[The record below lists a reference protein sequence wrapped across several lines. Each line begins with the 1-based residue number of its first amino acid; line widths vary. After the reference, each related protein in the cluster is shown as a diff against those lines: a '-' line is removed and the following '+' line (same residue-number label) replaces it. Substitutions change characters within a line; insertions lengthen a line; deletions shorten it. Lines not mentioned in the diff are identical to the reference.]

1 MKNKIIL
8 LILTNLLF
16 STKILTLDAIY
27 NKLNIDKDL
36 LDDTLV
42 PEQSNLVS
50 IGLNKFGKEIFLSE
64 KCANAWLRMKLDAKK
79 DSIEMIIVSG
89 FRSYYRQYAIINYKL
104 DQGITLDVIL
114 KENKLPGLSQHHSG
128 NAIDIVSNSSKLSLD
143 FENSLAYAWL
153 IKNAHRHGFY
163 LTYTKDNKDGIMFE
177 PWHWYF
183 KE

>member
-8 LILTNLLF
+8 SILINLLF
-16 STKILTLDAIY
+16 SGKMLNLDDIY
-27 NKLNIDKDL
+27 NKLNIDKDSL
-36 LDDTLV
+36 TDTIIT
-42 PEQSNLVS
+42 EQMNLVS
-50 IGLNKFGKEIFLSE
+50 IGLNTFGKEIFLSE
-64 KCANAWLRMKLDAKK
+64 QCANAWISMQSDARK
-79 DSIEMIIVSG
+79 DSIEMTIVSG

-104 DQGITLDVIL
+104 NQGIALDIIL

>member
-8 LILTNLLF
+8 FISISLLF
-16 STKILTLDAIY
+16 STKFLTLDDIY
-27 NKLNIDKDL
+27 NKLDIDKKS
-36 LDDTLV
+36 LDDTIV
-42 PEQSNLVS
+42 PEQTELVS
-50 IGLNKFGKEIFLSE
+50 IGLNTLGKEIFLSE
-64 KCANAWLRMKLDAKK
+64 QCANAWIRMQEDAKK
-79 DSIEMIIVSG
+79 DSIQITIASG

-104 DQGITLDVIL
+104 NKGIALDIIL

-153 IKNAHRHGFY
+153 IKNAHKYGFY
-163 LTYTKDNKDGIMFE
+163 LTYTKHNKDGIMFE
-177 PWHWYF
+177 PWHWCF